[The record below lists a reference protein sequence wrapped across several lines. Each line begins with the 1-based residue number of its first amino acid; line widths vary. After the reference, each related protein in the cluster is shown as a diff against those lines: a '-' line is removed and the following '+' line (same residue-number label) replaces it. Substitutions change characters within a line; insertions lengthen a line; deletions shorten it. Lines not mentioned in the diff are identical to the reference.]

1 MKVADALIIKG
12 CTKKEAALATDISRA
27 SFYRRHK
34 PVYQGPAR
42 PRRRPV
48 NRLPE
53 SKRSEILDVL
63 HQEEFVDLSPWEV
76 VPRLLDQGRY
86 LGSIR
91 TFYRVLSEHG
101 EVKERRLQARL
112 GKHAAPILEAT
123 RPNQVWSWD
132 ISRLKGPF
140 QGKWYYL
147 YLMLDLFS
155 RYVVGWMVAEHES
168 ARLAQHFI
176 RDTVRRHLKEGEEI
190 AIHSD
195 RGSPMTANTTREL
208 LALLGVTQ
216 SLSRPRTSDDNP
228 FSEAQFRTVKYHH
241 SFPGHFESK
250 EAVIAYM
257 DQFITWCNNE
267 HMHTGLN
274 LHTPASVHF
283 GHVGEVVRKRQ
294 EVLSKAYENN
304 PERFPKGRP
313 VVKLNPEVV
322 GINLHL
328 KAVNVETVVNQT
340 NETKNES
347 NALHSAALLH

>member
-1 MKVADALIIKG
+1 M
-12 CTKKEAALATDISRA
+12 
-27 SFYRRHK
+27 
-34 PVYQGPAR
+34 
-42 PRRRPV
+42 
-48 NRLPE
+48 
-53 SKRSEILDVL
+53 
-63 HQEEFVDLSPWEV
+63 HQEEFVDASPWEI
-76 VPRLLDQGRY
+76 VPRLLDKGEY

-101 EVKERRLQARL
+101 EIKERRLQARL

-123 RPNQVWSWD
+123 GPNQVWSWD

-147 YLMLDLFS
+147 YLMLDLYS

-190 AIHSD
+190 TIHSD
-195 RGSPMTANTTREL
+195 RGSPMTANTTRDL
-208 LALLGVTQ
+208 LALLGVSQ

-228 FSEAQFRTVKYHH
+228 FSEAQFKTLKYHH
-241 SFPGHFESK
+241 TFPGFFGSK
-250 EAVIAYM
+250 ESTISHM

-267 HMHTGLN
+267 HMHMGLN

-283 GHVGEVVRKRQ
+283 GQVAEIVRKRQ
-294 EVLSKAYENN
+294 GVLNEAYDKN

-313 VVKLNPEVV
+313 IVKLNPEVV

-328 KAVNVETVVNQT
+328 KAVNVQTVVNQP
-340 NETKNES
+340 KGINES
-347 NALHSAALLH
+347 SNAIHSDEILH

>member
-1 MKVADALIIKG
+1 MKMADTLVTKG
-12 CTKKEAALATDISRA
+12 CTRKEAVLATEISRA
-27 SFYRRHK
+27 SFYRRNK
-34 PVYQGPAR
+34 PPLQGPPR
-42 PRRRPV
+42 PRMRPV
-48 NRLPE
+48 NQLPE
-53 SKRSEILDVL
+53 MKRREILDVL
-63 HQEEFVDLSPWEV
+63 YQEEFMDLSPWEI
-76 VPRLLDQGRY
+76 VPRLLDDGRY

-91 TFYRVLSEHG
+91 TFYRVLSENG

-147 YLMLDLFS
+147 YLMLDLYS

-176 RDTVRRHLKEGEEI
+176 RDTVRRHLTQGCEI
-190 AIHSD
+190 TIHSD

-208 LALLGVTQ
+208 LSLLGVSQ

-228 FSEAQFRTVKYHH
+228 FSEAQFRSVKYHP
-241 SFPGHFESK
+241 SFPGYFESK
-250 EAVIAYM
+250 ESVVSYL
-257 DQFITWCNNE
+257 DQLFTWSNNE
-267 HMHTGLN
+267 HMHSGLN

-283 GHVGEVVRKRQ
+283 GHVPEIVQKRQ
-294 EVLSKAYENN
+294 MVLDKAYAEN
-304 PERFPKGRP
+304 PERFPNGRP
-313 VVKLNPEVV
+313 KAKLNPEVV

-328 KAVNVETVVNQT
+328 KAVNVETILNQPMQS
-340 NETKNES
+340 NES
-347 NALHSAALLH
+347 SNEGHSLEILH

>member
-1 MKVADALIIKG
+1 MKIADALVAKG
-12 CTKKEAALATDISRA
+12 CTKQEATKAADLSRA
-27 SFYRRHK
+27 SFYRCHK
-34 PVYQGPAR
+34 PIYQGPPR

-48 NRLPE
+48 NRLPNLQ
-53 SKRSEILDVL
+53 RQEILDVL

-112 GKHAAPILEAT
+112 GKHAVPILQAAG
-123 RPNQVWSWD
+123 PNQVWSWD
-132 ISRLKGPF
+132 ITRLKGPF

-147 YLMLDLFS
+147 YLMLDLYS

-190 AIHSD
+190 TIHSD

-208 LALLGVTQ
+208 LALLGVSQ

-228 FSEAQFRTVKYHH
+228 FSEAQFRALKYHP
-241 SFPGHFESK
+241 SFPGFFESK

-257 DQFITWCNNE
+257 DQLMTWCNNE
-267 HMHTGLN
+267 HMHSGLN

-283 GHVGEVVRKRQ
+283 DHVAEVVQKRQ
-294 EVLSKAYENN
+294 TVLNDAYEKN

-313 VVKLNPEVV
+313 VVKWNPEVV

-328 KAVNVETVVNQT
+328 KAVKVETVVNQT
-340 NETKNES
+340 EGIKES
-347 NALHSAALLH
+347 SDAIHSTEILH